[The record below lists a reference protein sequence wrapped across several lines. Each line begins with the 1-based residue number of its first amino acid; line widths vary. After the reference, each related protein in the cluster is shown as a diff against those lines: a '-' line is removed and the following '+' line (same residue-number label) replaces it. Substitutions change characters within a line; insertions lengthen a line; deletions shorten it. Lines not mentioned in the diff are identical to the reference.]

1 LASDNDTT
9 TPVDTPQ
16 EKPAE
21 NTEQPVRET
30 AAGDNHEKAPEKVAE
45 KPERKAEDRKSEE
58 RHTRRGESK
67 SADGRAA
74 DSDRHC
80 GGRRGSARVAQPGGR
95 GAGVGRV
102 GSRRDDGPRVRRSE
116 RQEDRRVVED
126 LARGAQCLHVS
137 VIQNAKGEI
146 LLNFA
151 LRDV

>member
-1 LASDNDTT
+1 MASDNDTT

-58 RHTRRGESK
+58 RHTRRGENK

-74 DSDRHC
+74 EAKAPADTHKAAEHKPVEHK
-80 GGRRGSARVAQPGGR
+80 SADQP
-95 GAGVGRV
+95 
-102 GSRRDDGPRVRRSE
+102 RSE
-116 RQEDRRVVED
+116 NRPDRKSTR
-126 LARGAQCLHVS
+126 
-137 VIQNAKGEI
+137 
-146 LLNFA
+146 LNSSH
-151 LRDV
+151 